1 MNITLNEELNRMRVL
16 MGCNLLK
23 ENSNVL
29 DILIESSVGRT
40 FRKVWDD
47 FVLTA
52 GKDVK
57 LPSANKIAKFADT
70 DISSFKLLK
79 SHFDDGDNM
88 SIWKLIVPTKYH
100 TNINLTKSI
109 LKDLSDSSIKGESV
123 SRLFKKNAEGD
134 YLFEK
139 IPTAGGIRGEIL
151 YRAQKEFPT
160 EFEAGLKN
168 LPSKEGINNI
178 PNAEMPKVSEPDVV
192 TTPQSKTT
200 ADNLPFNKREK
211 PNTPGFTKQYEDLP
225 DDISAKY
232 NEINAKTTKT
242 KAEQD
247 FLDGYTKWKDGE
259 DVDWED
265 LKSKIQDEADN
276 IKYRAEFQKFKP
288 KWYNDNFMW
297 KIWVN
302 QIVPYYKWIFDPLIR
317 MFRNAATKLGMI
329 KPKTFDEAL
338 FELNKSFTKG
348 LDATV
353 TKRIDKIGGN
363 AYFRDFI
370 KKFGEMPRFSPDE
383 MLKTNDIYEKMWDY
397 FIEQY
402 PKYIKGDP
410 ELVKQFDKFTAKLLS
425 FQNETMG
432 VQKGLAMRDLL
443 KNANEID
450 GKYVQQFNTAERTLS
465 NIEMK
470 MIKAVNQIPFTP
482 KLSESGWKKVWS
494 AAVSYVRGG
503 SFTTP
508 KNYEKYLLKEYMNG
522 SLKGIDYTNGG
533 SKFLTPKGFKSS
545 QLFKWLMYRYAV
557 SNVLVPSVVGT
568 VQLIFDG
575 AQATLFD
582 IKAEKDEPI
591 FEDAEGTGQIL
602 VNYYVSKIFEGKK
615 IPWFGGGINFEG
627 WEKYVSLMPGY
638 SEEFPIAIKKLIIA
652 GLFGGEYTW
661 SQKKAIELNKD
672 LELLNVEQRRS
683 TLNMEEWTPGLK
695 DKLRG
700 RNDIIT
706 DKYGQPYSI
715 TDEQLNRLRFGYD
728 IKDTKKLTPIAQ
740 WFKQGRVIRQFK
752 YVQDPKD
759 ETKGSYY
766 YRKVTYEGN
775 KAKHGQWIELK

>member
-29 DILIESSVGRT
+29 DILIETSVGRT
-40 FRKVWDD
+40 FRKIWDD
-47 FVLTA
+47 FVSTA

-100 TNINLTKSI
+100 SNINLTKTI
-109 LKDLSDSSIKGESV
+109 LKDLSDSSNKGESV

-160 EFEAGLKN
+160 EFEAGLKK
-168 LPSKEGINNI
+168 LPSKEGVTNI
-178 PNAEMPKVSEPDVV
+178 PNAEIPKVSEPDVV
-192 TTPQSKTT
+192 TTPENKITS
-200 ADNLPFNKREK
+200 DNLPFNKREK
-211 PNTPGFTKQYEDLP
+211 PNTPGLIKQYEDLP
-225 DDISAKY
+225 EDVSAKY
-232 NEINAKTTKT
+232 NEINAKTEKT

-265 LKSKIQDEADN
+265 LKSKIQDEADEL
-276 IKYRAEFQKFKP
+276 KYRAEFEKFQP
-288 KWYNDNFMW
+288 KWYNNTFMW
-297 KIWVN
+297 KFWVN
-302 QIVPYYKWIFDPLIR
+302 QIVPYYKWVFDALIR
-317 MFRNAATKLGMI
+317 IFNNAMKKIGLI
-329 KPKTFDEAL
+329 KPKTFEDAL
-338 FELNKSFTKG
+338 FDLNKAFTKG

-353 TKRIDKIGGN
+353 TKKIDKIGGN
-363 AYFRDFI
+363 AYFRNFI
-370 KKFGEMPRFSPDE
+370 KNFQEMPRFAPDE
-383 MLKTNDIYEKMWDY
+383 MLKTNDIYGKMWDY

-402 PKYIKGDP
+402 PKYIKHDP
-410 ELVKQFDKFTAKLLS
+410 NLVKEFEVFTTKLLS

-443 KNANEID
+443 KTANENLD
-450 GKYVQQFNTAERTLS
+450 GKYSQQFNVAERQLT
-465 NIEMK
+465 NIELK
-470 MIKAVNQIPFTP
+470 MIKAINQIPFAP
-482 KLSESGWKKVWS
+482 KISEGVWKKAWS

-508 KNYEKYLLKEYMNG
+508 KNYEKYLLKEYLDG
-522 SLKGIDYTNGG
+522 SLKGIDYSNGTG
-533 SKFLTPKGFKSS
+533 KYVTPKGFKSS
-545 QLFKWLMYRYAV
+545 QLFKWLMIRYAI
-557 SNVLVPSVVGT
+557 SNVLVPVVVGT
-568 VQLIFDG
+568 IQLIFDG

-582 IKAEKDEPI
+582 IKAKRDEPI
-591 FEDAEGTGQIL
+591 FEDAEGGQII
-602 VNYYVSKIFEGKK
+602 VNYYVSKILEDKK
-615 IPWFGGGINFEG
+615 IPWTNINFEG

-638 SEEFPIAIKKLIIA
+638 SEEVPITLKKLIVA
-652 GLFGGEYTW
+652 GFWGGNKTW
-661 SQKKAIELNKD
+661 SQVRAEELNKE
-672 LELLNVEQRRS
+672 LELLNVEQRRLS
-683 TLNMEEWTPGLK
+683 LNTQEWTPGLK

-706 DKYGQPYSI
+706 DKNGQPYSI
-715 TDEQLNRLRFGYD
+715 TDKELNLLRFGYD
-728 IKDTKKLTPIAQ
+728 IKDTENLTPIAQ
-740 WFKQGRVIRQFK
+740 WFKNQRVIRQFK
-752 YVQDPKD
+752 YVQDPED
-759 ETKGSYY
+759 ETKGSYF
-766 YRKVTYEGN
+766 YRKVAYDGN
-775 KAKHGQWIELK
+775 KAKHGQWIKL

>member
-29 DILIESSVGRT
+29 DILIETSVGRT
-40 FRKVWDD
+40 FRKIWDD
-47 FVLTA
+47 FVSTA

-100 TNINLTKSI
+100 SNINLTKTI
-109 LKDLSDSSIKGESV
+109 LKDLSDSSNKGESV

-160 EFEAGLKN
+160 EFEAGLKK
-168 LPSKEGINNI
+168 LPSKEGVTNI
-178 PNAEMPKVSEPDVV
+178 PNAEIPKVSEPDVV
-192 TTPQSKTT
+192 TTPENKITS
-200 ADNLPFNKREK
+200 DNLPFNKREK

-225 DDISAKY
+225 EDVSAKY

-265 LKSKIQDEADN
+265 LKSKIQDETDKLKN
-276 IKYRAEFQKFKP
+276 DLEFIKFQP
-288 KWYNDNFMW
+288 KWYNNGFMW
-297 KIWVN
+297 KFWVN
-302 QIVPYYKWIFDPLIR
+302 QMVPYYQWLFDPLIR
-317 MFRNAATKLGMI
+317 IFKNAITKMGLI
-329 KPKTFDEAL
+329 KPKTFEEAL

-353 TKRIDKIGGN
+353 TKKIDKIGGN

-370 KKFGEMPRFSPDE
+370 KKFQEMPRFSPDE
-383 MLKTNDIYEKMWDY
+383 MLKTDDIYGEMWDY

-402 PKYIKGDP
+402 PKYIKGDKKLM
-410 ELVKQFDKFTAKLLS
+410 EQFDLFTAKLLS
-425 FQNETMG
+425 FQNVTTGVKKGYAMKDFLET
-432 VQKGLAMRDLL
+432 AN
-443 KNANEID
+443 KNLG
-450 GKYVQQFNTAERTLS
+450 GKYSEYFDAAERQLTKVEL
-465 NIEMK
+465 K
-470 MIKAVNQIPFTP
+470 MIKAFNNIPYVP
-482 KLSESGWKKVWS
+482 DISENSFRNVWA
-494 AAVSYVRGG
+494 AAVSFVRGG

-508 KNYEKYLLKEYMNG
+508 KNYEKYLLKEYLDG
-522 SLKGIDYTNGG
+522 SLKGIDYGNA
-533 SKFLTPKGFKSS
+533 SAKYVTPKGFKSS
-545 QLFKWLMYRYAV
+545 QLFKWLMIRYAI
-557 SNVLVPSVVGT
+557 SNVLVPVVVGT
-568 VQLIFDG
+568 IQLIFDG

-582 IKAEKDEPI
+582 IKAKRDEPI
-591 FEDAEGTGQIL
+591 FEDAEGGQII
-602 VNYYVSKIFEGKK
+602 VNYYVSKILEDKK
-615 IPWFGGGINFEG
+615 IPWTNINFEG

-638 SEEFPIAIKKLIIA
+638 SEEVPITLKKLIVA
-652 GLFGGEYTW
+652 GFWGGNKTW
-661 SQKKAIELNKD
+661 SQVRAEELNKE
-672 LELLNVEQRRS
+672 LELLNVEQRRLS
-683 TLNMEEWTPGLK
+683 LNTQEWTPGLK
-695 DKLRG
+695 DK
-700 RNDIIT
+700 
-706 DKYGQPYSI
+706 S
-715 TDEQLNRLRFGYD
+715 LRFCP
-728 IKDTKKLTPIAQ
+728 LS
-740 WFKQGRVIRQFK
+740 FESNLQFF
-752 YVQDPKD
+752 
-759 ETKGSYY
+759 
-766 YRKVTYEGN
+766 
-775 KAKHGQWIELK
+775 

>member
-16 MGCNLLK
+16 MGGNLLK

-29 DILIESSVGRT
+29 DILIETSVGRT

-47 FVLTA
+47 FVSTA

-100 TNINLTKSI
+100 SNINLTKTI
-109 LKDLSDSSIKGESV
+109 LKDLSDSSNKGESV

-160 EFEAGLKN
+160 EFEAGLKK
-168 LPSKEGINNI
+168 LPSKEGVTNI
-178 PNAEMPKVSEPDVV
+178 PNAEIPKVSEPDVV
-192 TTPQSKTT
+192 TTPENKITS
-200 ADNLPFNKREK
+200 DNLPFNKREK

-225 DDISAKY
+225 EDVSAKY
-232 NEINAKTTKT
+232 NEINAKTEKT

-265 LKSKIQDEADN
+265 LKSKLQDEADN
-276 IKYRAEFQKFKP
+276 LKYRAEFAKFKP

-297 KIWVN
+297 KFWVN

-383 MLKTNDIYEKMWDY
+383 MLKTDDIYGKMWDY

-402 PKYIKGDP
+402 PKYIKGDE

-450 GKYVQQFNTAERTLS
+450 GKYSQQFNVAERQLT
-465 NIEMK
+465 NIELK
-470 MIKAVNQIPFTP
+470 MIKAVNQIPFAP
-482 KLSESGWKKVWS
+482 KISEGTWKKAWS

-508 KNYEKYLLKEYMNG
+508 KNYEKYLLKEYING
-522 SLKGIDYTNGG
+522 SLKGIDYANGSG
-533 SKFLTPKGFKSS
+533 KYLTPKGFKNS
-545 QLFKWLMYRYAV
+545 QLFKWLMIRYAI
-557 SNVLVPSVVGT
+557 SNVLVPVVVGT
-568 VQLIFDG
+568 IQLIFDG

-582 IKAEKDEPI
+582 IKAERDEPI
-591 FEDAEGTGQIL
+591 FEDAEGGQII
-602 VNYYVSKIFEGKK
+602 VNYYVSKILEEKK
-615 IPWFGGGINFEG
+615 IPWTSINFEG
-627 WEKYVSLMPGY
+627 WEKYASLMPGY
-638 SEEFPIAIKKLIIA
+638 SEEAPIALKKLIIA
-652 GLFGGEYTW
+652 GFWGGNKTW
-661 SQKKAIELNKD
+661 SQKEAEDLNKG
-672 LELLNVEQRRS
+672 LELLNVEQRRLK
-683 TLNMEEWTPGLK
+683 LNTEEWTPGLK

-706 DKYGQPYSI
+706 DKNGQPYSI
-715 TDEQLNRLRFGYD
+715 TDKELNLLRFGYD
-728 IKDTKKLTPIAQ
+728 IKDTENLTPIAQ
-740 WFKQGRVIRQFK
+740 WFKGGRVIRQFK
-752 YVQDPKD
+752 YVKDPKD
-759 ETKGSYY
+759 ETKGSYF
-766 YRKVTYEGN
+766 YRKVAYDGN
-775 KAKHGQWIELK
+775 KAKHGQWIKL